1 MMTFSARWV
10 ALATASLCGVS
21 AVCAQVEIADPPPEH
36 AFGRVPVG
44 ATYATQYFS
53 LTNKGAAPVTLGQVG
68 IDAEVGVCAALG
80 CPTVAAAGEFVVL
93 AHSDGCSGTT
103 LAPGAGCSTLLSFI
117 PQTAGTKVARAV
129 FAVAGAAPLTRVLS
143 GTGVSNPTDCVL
155 DWAERSFPQLLT
167 GGTSTLVAGPF
178 LARCYQGG
186 ALCVGADTA
195 LPTFA
200 PPSVYLYQGGQ
211 LSRYAALSEVAAS
224 AVYPPPSSRR
234 CDQSPDSQ

>member
-1 MMTFSARWV
+1 MIFAARLV
-10 ALATASLCGVS
+10 AVATASLCAVS
-21 AVCAQVEIADPPPEH
+21 AVHAQVDIADPPPEH

-44 ATYATQYFS
+44 ATYATQYYS
-53 LTNKGAAPVTLGQVG
+53 VANKGAEPVTLGQAG
-68 IDAEVGVCAALG
+68 IDANVAVCAALG
-80 CPTVAAAGEFVVL
+80 CPSVAAVGEFVVL

-117 PQTAGTKVARAV
+117 PQGAGAKVARAV
-129 FAVAGAAPLTRVLS
+129 FPVVGAAPLSRVLS

-155 DWAERSFPQLLT
+155 DWAERTLPQLLT

-186 ALCVGADTA
+186 TLCVGADTA

-211 LSRYAALSEVAAS
+211 LSRYAALSEVAAQ
-224 AVYPPPSSRR
+224 AVYPPPSSSR
-234 CDQSPDSQ
+234 CDQSPDPQ